1 MSIQQL
7 QEAIHTANRRKASDL
22 VSREDAAAYLGVSPK
37 TLATWATTRRYLLPY
52 VKVGRVVR
60 YRLAD
65 LDRFIESR
73 TVTPGEVQS

>member
-7 QEAIHTANRRKASDL
+7 HEAIQTATRRQASDL

-73 TVTPGEVQS
+73 TVTPGAPE